1 MRTFLN
7 RVESSASLCRTTW
20 ARLAPCYLVHG
31 SLYIGAVWIRQAS
44 VVWLFFIELRL
55 MAKKRKVED
64 IAKPARNEPETPR
77 GFVPPAHGLKCWR
90 KNNTKCKS
98 QGKQQISCATLFL
111 PSGICW
117 PITLGALFG
126 LVLFVLVVCFPLS
139 AGSLYALSSSGL
151 TYVRCCPEARTTGTF
166 IAGRPFPSW
175 CLGLICGIGGK
186 RGSRRFSQKRD
197 TSAVLDP
204 GAITDHHSTRD
215 ASPLLPP
222 VAGRCECSVRSFG
235 FWPESNS

>member
-77 GFVPPAHGLKCWR
+77 EFVP
-90 KNNTKCKS
+90 
-98 QGKQQISCATLFL
+98 
-111 PSGICW
+111 
-117 PITLGALFG
+117 
-126 LVLFVLVVCFPLS
+126 S
-139 AGSLYALSSSGL
+139 A
-151 TYVRCCPEARTTGTF
+151 
-166 IAGRPFPSW
+166 
-175 CLGLICGIGGK
+175 LGL
-186 RGSRRFSQKRD
+186 
-197 TSAVLDP
+197 
-204 GAITDHHSTRD
+204 
-215 ASPLLPP
+215 
-222 VAGRCECSVRSFG
+222 RS
-235 FWPESNS
+235 